1 MTPVTVRLVSQSRL
15 VAVVAATLCIV
26 SSNSARADKLNAT
39 PGAGQQQKVGDIAIT
54 LTDVSSAG
62 EWLDASFTIHNTG
75 KAVFTL
81 KPAVQLTAKNGSG
94 PLEAK
99 DLLTLGGKNGEITVN
114 ANLKRVGK
122 MKFKATG
129 GGPVTLTFQPAGAET
144 VTWTIDLPSSAA
156 TPGGAAAPAPS
167 EPASMQNRMPPAAP
181 TPAPGAD
188 RQIYKVGDRGPAGG
202 TIFFDKGNDSDGW
215 RFLEVAP
222 KDAIEGGA
230 TWSNGA
236 NVNVITSTGVGAGKA
251 NTAAIIAAQG
261 NGAYAAKLCA
271 DAREGGVTDWFLPSK
286 DELDLVYKA
295 VGKTG
300 AFQFAPYAKKD
311 YWTSSHMNASLSHI
325 QAFGDGTQTYQA
337 RMNKLR
343 VRAIRA
349 F

>member
-1 MTPVTVRLVSQSRL
+1 MTTFAVRLISQSRV
-15 VAVVAATLCIV
+15 VAVVAASLCMAL
-26 SSNSARADKLNAT
+26 SSSARADKLNAT
-39 PGAGQQQKVGDIAIT
+39 PAAGQQQKAGDIAIT

-62 EWLDASFTIHNTG
+62 DWIDASFTIHNTG

-81 KPAVQLTAKNGSG
+81 KPAAQLSAKNGG
-94 PLEAK
+94 GALEAK

-129 GGPVTLTFQPAGAET
+129 GGPVTLSFQPAGAET
-144 VTWTIDLPSSAA
+144 VTWTIDLPPSAA
-156 TPGGAAAPAPS
+156 APAAAAAPAPS
-167 EPASMQNRMPPAAP
+167 QPAPMQNRMPAAAP
-181 TPAPGAD
+181 TPPPGAE

-222 KDAIEGGA
+222 KDVSESAA
-230 TWSNGA
+230 WSNGS
-236 NVNVITSTGVGAGKA
+236 NVNVSTSTGVGTGKA

-286 DELDLVYKA
+286 EELDLVYKA
-295 VGKTG
+295 LGKTG